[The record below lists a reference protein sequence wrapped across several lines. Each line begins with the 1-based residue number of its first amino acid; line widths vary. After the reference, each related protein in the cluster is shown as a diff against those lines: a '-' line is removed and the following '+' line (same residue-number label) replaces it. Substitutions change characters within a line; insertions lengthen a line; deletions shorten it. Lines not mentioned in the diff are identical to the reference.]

1 MEINIKQIKELIKL
15 VETSDKVN
23 ELEVCEKD
31 KSIRVKCGVE
41 VVSSQV
47 QVPVAQPT
55 TAPAAIPNLAP
66 CEDKTK
72 SPEHAPGFKVK
83 SPMVGTYYSAPSP
96 DAKPFLKIGEK
107 VNKGDTLCIVEAMKI
122 MNQIESEVSG
132 TVKQILIK
140 DSEPVEFDQVII
152 IIEE

>member
-31 KSIRVKCGVE
+31 KSIRVKCDIKM
-41 VVSSQV
+41 VSSQV
-47 QVPVAQPT
+47 QVPT

-66 CEDKTK
+66 GEDKTK

-83 SPMVGTYYSAPSP
+83 SPMVGTYYSAASP
-96 DAKPFLKIGEK
+96 EAKPFIKVGGT
-107 VNKGDTLCIVEAMKI
+107 VNKGDTLCIIEAMKI

-132 TVKQILIK
+132 TVKEILIK

>member
-23 ELEVCEKD
+23 ELEVCEKN
-31 KSIRVKCGVE
+31 KSIRVKCGGDVI
-41 VVSSQV
+41 SSQI
-47 QVPVAQPT
+47 QVPVATT
-55 TAPAAIPNLAP
+55 TAATAPTLAP
-66 CEDKTK
+66 GKDKAK
-72 SPEHAPGFKVK
+72 DPEHAPGFKVK

-96 DAKPFLKIGEK
+96 DAKPFIKVGEK
-107 VNKGDTLCIVEAMKI
+107 VNKGDTICIIEAMKI
-122 MNQIESEVSG
+122 MNQIESDVSG
-132 TVKQILIK
+132 TVKQIIVK